1 MKSIYDHLS
10 ARDRRLVARWR
21 AIVSAGAI
29 ATLLAVATV
38 IAVLQPGDLQSAVTQ
53 SAVTQVA
60 NKTVN

>member
-21 AIVSAGAI
+21 AIASAGAL
-29 ATLLAVATV
+29 AALLAVAAV

-53 SAVTQVA
+53 VA
-60 NKTVN
+60 NTMLN

>member
-21 AIVSAGAI
+21 AIASAGAI
-29 ATLLAVATV
+29 ATLLAVAAV

-53 SAVTQVA
+53 VA
-60 NKTVN
+60 NTTVN